1 MDTRSVFG
9 HSQGITFKFD
19 TYTAGGVF
27 GGTTVVLDGF
37 GSAFEASA
45 FSPL

>member
-1 MDTRSVFG
+1 VFG

-37 GSAFEASA
+37 LDIGSAFEASA